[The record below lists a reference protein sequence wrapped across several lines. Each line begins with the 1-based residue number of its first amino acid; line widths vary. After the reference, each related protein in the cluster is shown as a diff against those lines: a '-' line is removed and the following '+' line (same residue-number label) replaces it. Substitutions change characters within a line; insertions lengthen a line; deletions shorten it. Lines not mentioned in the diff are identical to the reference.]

1 MEDVFTQAFAFLFLM
16 LIVACVVG
24 KIWEE
29 RWR

>member
-1 MEDVFTQAFAFLFLM
+1 MGDIFTQAFVFLVVM